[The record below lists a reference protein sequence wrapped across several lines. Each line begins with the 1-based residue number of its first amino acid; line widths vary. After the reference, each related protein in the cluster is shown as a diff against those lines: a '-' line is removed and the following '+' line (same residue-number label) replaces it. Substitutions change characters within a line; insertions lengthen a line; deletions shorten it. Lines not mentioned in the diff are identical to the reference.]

1 MPSSPLFHWLTT
13 FERIRCHFNTL
24 PHLTWCRNT
33 EIIKII
39 PLNPW
44 SRYIHRL
51 LPLLTCLKV
60 HAHQVNRPN
69 WASLVT
75 SLPLKMSRGIRTHL
89 LSTEV
94 NGKDWRVICT
104 QNWTLAYALHA
115 IWKCKLVFFIRR
127 LMRPGCHSWAR
138 GHFTPWMH
146 QHHICIVCTTWIPD
160 WLTANFKY

>member
-1 MPSSPLFHWLTT
+1 MLSSPLFHWLTT

-75 SLPLKMSRGIRTHL
+75 SLPLKMPRGIRTHL

-115 IWKCKLVFFIRR
+115 IWKCELVFFIRR
-127 LMRPGCHSWAR
+127 LMRPGWTDFSL
-138 GHFTPWMH
+138 TLK
-146 QHHICIVCTTWIPD
+146 QITNTCI
-160 WLTANFKY
+160 